1 MRLLKTVLNK
11 KDEVIDQLK
20 VEKGSIENELETVKK
35 NSKDSVKIVKV
46 KEKEIL
52 NLQKENCQ
60 ILESL
65 EAAKKDLQDL
75 KLRVNKEKK
84 DLEKK
89 LKKDE
94 NKDFMKNLLPSQVNQ
109 FQCNN
114 CDVKMESVS
123 KLKEHSRIF
132 HMHTS
137 GTQTNEIVLV
147 GEATQCSLFKL
158 SDDKGVQVEEL
169 VTEEEFEKY
178 PCHYCNINIANEY
191 HLREHRIKCRGTQ
204 NLYTEV
210 GLPPKPYGHFNNF
223 SLGFF
228 PGTPGF
234 CPPHGMPFFGL
245 SGRKR

>member
-35 NSKDSVKIVKV
+35 NSKDSIKIVKV

-65 EAAKKDLQDL
+65 EAAKIDLQDL

-89 LKKDE
+89 LKKDQ

-123 KLKEHSRIF
+123 KLKEHGRIF

-147 GEATQCSLFKL
+147 GEATQCTLFKL

-191 HLREHRIKCRGTQ
+191 HLSEPESSVVEHRTFIQKLDSHQSLMDTSTTS
-204 NLYTEV
+204 LLDSFL
-210 GLPPKPYGHFNNF
+210 GLLCSFLPMAC
-223 SLGFF
+223 L
-228 PGTPGF
+228 T
-234 CPPHGMPFFGL
+234 L
-245 SGRKR
+245 V